1 MALAKP
7 NKMLKTKCAHKYK
20 FIINL
25 GEGYKNCLFSLFSNI
40 WQSEDKP
47 QQWRNTVIV
56 QLYKGKGS
64 KSDFNCQRNLH
75 MKEAEPKLFEGIVVD
90 K

>member
-1 MALAKP
+1 M
-7 NKMLKTKCAHKYK
+7 
-20 FIINL
+20 
-25 GEGYKNCLFSLFSNI
+25 FSLFSNI

-64 KSDFNCQRNLH
+64 KFEFNCQRNLH

-90 K
+90 KSKNKLTRARSKFQIGGIPGHRPQEHLFSV